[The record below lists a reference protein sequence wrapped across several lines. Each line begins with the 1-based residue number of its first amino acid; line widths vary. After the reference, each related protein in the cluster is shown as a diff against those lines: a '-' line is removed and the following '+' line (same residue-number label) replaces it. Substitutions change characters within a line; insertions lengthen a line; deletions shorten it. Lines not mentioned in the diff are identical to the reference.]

1 MKVYIK
7 NIVISCISFSL
18 GAVVFD
24 IFPYS
29 PNKYGTLADWISG
42 VGTICAFLV
51 VFWQIKKEADIQRA
65 MEVESHRP
73 RFAVSVMLASEIT
86 LGNTVFIGS
95 RKAID
100 KLKEEL
106 RGMEGANEFMDRS
119 NPTNKFLNF
128 TNYYDRNYAVLKNI
142 SKNNIY
148 SIAVEIK
155 YLKDK
160 SSKSQI
166 IEYSGIRPYENI
178 VLLTDNDL
186 WGEKNKCESIVVKF
200 VSSANEIGFF
210 DFESSESSWYKYSY
224 VKSKNKSV
232 SAYGMDKMISENSNE
247 YESLNFNVENG
258 EASYSYWE
266 V

>member
-7 NIVISCISFSL
+7 NFVISCISFSL

-73 RFAVSVMLASEIT
+73 RFAVSFMLASEIT
-86 LGNTVFIGS
+86 PGNTVFIGS
-95 RKAID
+95 REAID
-100 KLKEEL
+100 KLKEKL
-106 RGMEGANEFMDRS
+106 REMEKANEYMDRP
-119 NPTNKFLNF
+119 NPTNTFLNF
-128 TNYYDRNYAVLKNI
+128 TNYYDDRNYAVLKNI

-160 SSKSQI
+160 SSESQI

-186 WGEKNKCESIVVKF
+186 WGEKNKIVVKF

-210 DFESSESSWYKYSY
+210 VFESSCYKYLY

-258 EASYSYWE
+258 EVSYSYWE

>member
-1 MKVYIK
+1 M
-7 NIVISCISFSL
+7 
-18 GAVVFD
+18 FD

-29 PNKYGTLADWISG
+29 PNKYGTLAEWISG
-42 VGTICAFLV
+42 VGTIGAFLV

-86 LGNTVFIGS
+86 PGNTVFIGS
-95 RKAID
+95 REAID
-100 KLKEEL
+100 KLKEKL
-106 RGMEGANEFMDRS
+106 REMEKANEYMDRP
-119 NPTNKFLNF
+119 NPTNTFLNF
-128 TNYYDRNYAVLKNI
+128 TNDDRNYAVLKNI

-160 SSKSQI
+160 SSESQI

-186 WGEKNKCESIVVKF
+186 WGENNKCESIVVKF

-210 DFESSESSWYKYSY
+210 YSESSWYKYLY

>member
-1 MKVYIK
+1 M
-7 NIVISCISFSL
+7 
-18 GAVVFD
+18 FD
-24 IFPYS
+24 VFPYS

>member
-1 MKVYIK
+1 M
-7 NIVISCISFSL
+7 
-18 GAVVFD
+18 FD

-29 PNKYGTLADWISG
+29 PNKYGTLADWVSG

-73 RFAVSVMLASEIT
+73 RFAVSDMLASEIT
-86 LGNTVFIGS
+86 PGNTVLIGS
-95 RKAID
+95 REAID
-100 KLKEEL
+100 ELKEEL
-106 RGMEGANEFMDRS
+106 RGMEEANEYMDQP
-119 NPTNKFLNF
+119 NPTNTFLNF
-128 TNYYDRNYAVLKNI
+128 TKFNDRNYAVLKNI

-160 SSKSQI
+160 SSESQI

-210 DFESSESSWYKYSY
+210 DFESSSSWYKYLY

-258 EASYSYWE
+258 EASYSYWK

>member
-18 GAVVFD
+18 GAFVFD

-65 MEVESHRP
+65 MEIESHRP
-73 RFAVSVMLASEIT
+73 RFAVSVTLASEIT
-86 LGNTVFIGS
+86 PGNTVFIGS
-95 RKAID
+95 QEAID

-106 RGMEGANEFMDRS
+106 RGMEETNECMDRP
-119 NPTNKFLNF
+119 NPTNAFLNF
-128 TNYYDRNYAVLKNI
+128 IDHDDRNYTVLKNI

-148 SIAVEIK
+148 SIAVEIT
-155 YLKDK
+155 YSKDK
-160 SSKSQI
+160 SSESQI
-166 IEYSGIRPYENI
+166 IEYFGIRPYENI

-210 DFESSESSWYKYSY
+210 DFENSWYKYSY
-224 VKSKNKSV
+224 VKSRR
-232 SAYGMDKMISENSNE
+232 
-247 YESLNFNVENG
+247 L
-258 EASYSYWE
+258 
-266 V
+266 

>member
-1 MKVYIK
+1 M
-7 NIVISCISFSL
+7 
-18 GAVVFD
+18 FD

-65 MEVESHRP
+65 LEVESHRP

-95 RKAID
+95 REAID
-100 KLKEEL
+100 ELKKEL
-106 RGMEGANEFMDRS
+106 RGMEGANEFMDLP
-119 NPTNKFLNF
+119 NPKNTFLNF
-128 TNYYDRNYAVLKNI
+128 TNYDDRNYAVLKNI

-160 SSKSQI
+160 SSESQI

-200 VSSANEIGFF
+200 VSSANETGFF
-210 DFESSESSWYKYSY
+210 YFESSRYKYSY

>member
-1 MKVYIK
+1 M
-7 NIVISCISFSL
+7 
-18 GAVVFD
+18 FD